1 MVLTI
6 AFILMTFCCVQD
18 VELTIALMCI
28 VARFSALVSEG
39 EKKKERERGGG
50 GEHKKNEHS

>member
-28 VARFSALVSEG
+28 VATFSALVSEG
-39 EKKKERERGGG
+39 EKKKEGGG
-50 GEHKKNEHS
+50 GGGDKKNEHS